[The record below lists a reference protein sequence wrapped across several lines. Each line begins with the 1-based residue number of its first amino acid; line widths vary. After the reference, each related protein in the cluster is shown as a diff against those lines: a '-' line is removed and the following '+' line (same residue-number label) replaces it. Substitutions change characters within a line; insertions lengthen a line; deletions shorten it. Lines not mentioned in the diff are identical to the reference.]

1 MFHYCAPWK
10 RQKTAGLLTFSE
22 GIGKNNNLRYVS
34 QIKGKCYLHS
44 KQCFYFPKDQEEV
57 WENDFTKVNVA
68 DKLTLADKTN
78 IKKTTNRQLDHVLH
92 YVTRDS
98 EILSRDTVLY
108 PYTDIK
114 PTKTLRTVSL

>member
-1 MFHYCAPWK
+1 MFQCCAPWR

-22 GIGKNNNLRYVS
+22 GIGKSNLRYVS
-34 QIKGKCYLHS
+34 QIKGKCSLHS
-44 KQCFYFPKDQEEV
+44 KYCFYFPKDQEEV

-98 EILSRDTVLY
+98 EMLSRDTVLY

-114 PTKTLRTVSL
+114 PTETLRTVSL